1 MRWVAVVL
9 LIPLAACVGPAWS
22 YGSYEGK
29 AGATANDMLS
39 AVASARLT
47 VEVAVRGNAF
57 GPDVT
62 VGLTE
67 AEKDA
72 GAIQGTF
79 DSIQPPDAR
88 SDQLRGQLDSLM
100 SSAVSA
106 LAALRIAAHRN
117 QISELGR
124 LLKPLSGLADKL
136 DAFGR
141 AHA

>member
-9 LIPLAACVGPAWS
+9 LIPLAACVGPARS
-22 YGSYEGK
+22 FGSYEGK

-39 AVASARLT
+39 AVASAHLT
-47 VEVAVRGNAF
+47 VEIAVRGRAF

-67 AEKDA
+67 DEKGA
-72 GAIQGTF
+72 GEIQRTF

-88 SDQLRGQLDSLM
+88 SDQLRSELDSLM
-100 SSAVSA
+100 SQAVSA
-106 LAALRIAAHRN
+106 LANLRIAARRN
-117 QISELGR
+117 QISDLGR
-124 LLKPLSGLADKL
+124 LVAPLGGLADKL
-136 DAFGR
+136 DAFGK